1 MIIIPNIE
9 ILKGT
14 TFLVVDNSKLV
25 YRAMRTMFRRFG
37 IESLFAARADEVIPL
52 AIEHNVD
59 AIILDINLPNGD
71 GIRVCKALRENDST
85 KSLPLIVLTG
95 LNDPEHHIAALD
107 SGADDFVG
115 KPPQPQVLLRRIS
128 TIVAQRRA
136 EEENQNLVQ
145 ALGRYISPATINQAK
160 YNKGV
165 ERITATLLFSDM
177 RGFTAASY
185 SHDAADVFTGIND
198 ALGLQ
203 SEIVRDFGGYVDGF
217 SGDGMIAVFDSADS
231 TDQAL
236 LASAE
241 IIKQARVTDTSI
253 WNPLPIG
260 IGLNRGEM
268 IRGDLGSESRC
279 SFTVIGSA
287 VNVSARLCGV
297 AKAMQAVAS
306 QSVVEA
312 ASDSFTFED
321 PTFVNLK
328 GLPKAVPAYTLI
340 VP

>member
-1 MIIIPNIE
+1 MFSIPNIE
-9 ILKGT
+9 ILQGT

-37 IESLFAARADEVIPL
+37 IECIFAAQADEVLPL
-52 AIEHNVD
+52 VLEHKVD
-59 AIILDINLPNGD
+59 AVILDINLPNGD
-71 GIRVCKALRENDST
+71 GLRVCKTLREHDKTESV
-85 KSLPLIVLTG
+85 PLIVLTG

-107 SGADDFVG
+107 AGADDFVG

-136 EEENQNLVQ
+136 EAENQNLVQ
-145 ALGRYISPATINQAK
+145 ALGRYISPATIKQAK
-160 YNKGV
+160 DNAGV
-165 ERITATLLFSDM
+165 KRITATLLFSDM

-185 SHDAADVFTGIND
+185 QHDAADVFAGIND

-217 SGDGMIAVFDSADS
+217 SGDGMIAVFDAPDS

-236 LASAE
+236 HASAE
-241 IIKQARVTDTSI
+241 IIRQARVTDTSI
-253 WNPLPIG
+253 WNTLPIG

-297 AKAMQAVAS
+297 AAAMQAVAS
-306 QSVVEA
+306 QAVVEA
-312 ASDSFTFED
+312 ASDYFHFEA
-321 PTFVNLK
+321 PQFVNLK
-328 GLPKAVPAYTLI
+328 GLPDAVPAYALI